1 MQRTIEAIMLSLM
14 RAVTPQHCSLR
25 AELRTISRHRSPLR

>member
-14 RAVTPQHCSLR
+14 RAVTPQHSLR